1 MTCQECLCNIPVIYL
16 GYAICAFVMLC
27 LLATFLKIVDS
38 LNRVVKATDQH
49 NTI

>member
-27 LLATFLKIVDS
+27 LLATFLKIDS